1 MKIVNNN
8 EMTTKYKAATLLLIL
23 FSIFSQSFFYKTM
36 PWYNVKTG
44 IILTILAFIGMTIV
58 VLKIGKNRKSIYVVM
73 GIAILFLLA
82 QLIIK

>member
-1 MKIVNNN
+1 
-8 EMTTKYKAATLLLIL
+8 
-23 FSIFSQSFFYKTM
+23 M